1 MCLKFMWSFTLN
13 CLAKC
18 SRYSLE
24 IQVENPSSGKV
35 NTNLELMDIEKTLFS
50 IKQKYF
56 FKNEK

>member
-1 MCLKFMWSFTLN
+1 MCLKFLWSFTLN

-24 IQVENPSSGKV
+24 IQVENQSSGKV

-50 IKQKYF
+50 IKQK
-56 FKNEK
+56 